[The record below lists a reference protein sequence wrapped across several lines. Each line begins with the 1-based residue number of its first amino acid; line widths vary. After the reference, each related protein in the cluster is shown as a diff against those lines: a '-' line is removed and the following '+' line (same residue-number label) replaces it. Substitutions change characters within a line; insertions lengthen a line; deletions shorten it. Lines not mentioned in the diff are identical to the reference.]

1 MRADEL
7 MAADGRRWPRM
18 AADGRGW
25 PRIVPLSATDGC
37 MQAYFKMDG
46 ALIDD
51 RRIKVDF
58 SQVRCGPLRAS
69 EGL

>member
-1 MRADEL
+1 
-7 MAADGRRWPRM
+7 
-18 AADGRGW
+18 
-25 PRIVPLSATDGC
+25 VPLSATDGC

-58 SQVRCGPLRAS
+58 SQVR
-69 EGL
+69 EGR

>member
-1 MRADEL
+1 
-7 MAADGRRWPRM
+7 
-18 AADGRGW
+18 
-25 PRIVPLSATDGC
+25 

-58 SQVRCGPLRAS
+58 SQVR
-69 EGL
+69 